1 MIFPPFSYKDVG
13 FHKSDER
20 MKKREQDVVQE
31 EGYATVSQIFTVLRV
46 FNVNILI
53 QSPVRQTLSQR
64 FGLGV
69 FFCLLLYFPNQ

>member
-1 MIFPPFSYKDVG
+1 MLAPPRNSFLEAWQKA
-13 FHKSDER
+13 ER
-20 MKKREQDVVQE
+20 TEMQRRKKE
-31 EGYATVSQIFTVLRV
+31 EGHATASQIFTVLRV

-53 QSPVRQTLSQR
+53 QSAVSQTSSQR